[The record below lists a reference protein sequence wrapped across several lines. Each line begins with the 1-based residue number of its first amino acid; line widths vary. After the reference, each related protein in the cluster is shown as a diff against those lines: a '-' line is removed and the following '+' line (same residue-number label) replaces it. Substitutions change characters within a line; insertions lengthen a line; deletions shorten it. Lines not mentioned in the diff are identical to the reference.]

1 MQFKY
6 MYIAEAQGFIDIEDL
21 GNFVLSVT
29 NDLFQ
34 EYVMVAVTIYGITE
48 IIEYGPIK
56 IDSDESSNSIFY
68 SYRKFDYSEYNI
80 KKIIDKLL
88 NDERKRIT
96 QVTLIDFEEARNKI
110 KDPMMLLEK
119 SYNILKD
126 VYS

>member
-21 GNFVLSVT
+21 GNFALSVT

>member
-6 MYIAEAQGFIDIEDL
+6 MYIAEAQGSIDIEDL
-21 GNFVLSVT
+21 GNFALSVT

-34 EYVMVAVTIYGITE
+34 EYVMIAVTVYGITE

-56 IDSDESSNSIFY
+56 IDSDEPSNSIFY

-80 KKIIDKLL
+80 KKMVDKLL

-96 QVTLIDFEEARNKI
+96 QVTLIDFEEARNRI